1 MLLMMAGTCPIAILM
16 GSAMLR
22 RESPW
27 GEWVVNWVITG
38 VVSCAGGVTFFW
50 LAASIWL
57 FSWGPY
63 PASWSGVSDY
73 ILGSMLGVALLSF
86 GPVMAV
92 AIASPDAALVSAP
105 LSLLNP
111 PAHPPPSVPS
121 PNPPTVPLNPNPDSA
136 QDGSS
141 LDTGRKSTGP
151 SHYRELFLER
161 DPRVDLPE
169 SHTLV
174 EREDRLIGRV
184 AAGLNRPEPVLLGVT

>member
-1 MLLMMAGTCPIAILM
+1 MSFARLDRRLQFLPLGLFWAGVAGGFHTYHLLCVIDYLPADGEPRDIWAPILLMLLMMAGTCPIAILM

-92 AIASPDAALVSAP
+92 AIASPVAALVSAP
-105 LSLLNP
+105 LSLL
-111 PAHPPPSVPS
+111 A
-121 PNPPTVPLNPNPDSA
+121 
-136 QDGSS
+136 
-141 LDTGRKSTGP
+141 R
-151 SHYRELFLER
+151 
-161 DPRVDLPE
+161 
-169 SHTLV
+169 
-174 EREDRLIGRV
+174 RLILHRRPI
-184 AAGLNRPEPVLLGVT
+184 AEPAGGASQPQP